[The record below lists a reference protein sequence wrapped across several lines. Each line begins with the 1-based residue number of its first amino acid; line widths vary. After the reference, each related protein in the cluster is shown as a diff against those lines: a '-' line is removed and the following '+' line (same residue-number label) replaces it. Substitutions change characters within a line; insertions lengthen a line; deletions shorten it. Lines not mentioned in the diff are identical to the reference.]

1 MSKTVMLR
9 DLATF
14 VTSKNAGPFLLT
26 LDAVF
31 PDNDTYARVKASG
44 AINAEAV
51 ASIYG
56 IPVEQIVKVVNFDP
70 ANAIKV
76 TFRRPVSSGSV
87 GDSDVYGAQQH
98 APFMAL
104 EIPWEGEDDHES

>member
-1 MSKTVMLR
+1 MKTIRLA

-26 LDAVF
+26 LDVVF
-31 PDNDTYARVKASG
+31 PDVDTYNRVKASG
-44 AINAEAV
+44 AINSTSI
-51 ASIYG
+51 ASLYG
-56 IPVEQIVKVVNFDP
+56 IPIEHIVKVVNFDP

-76 TFRRPVSSGSV
+76 TFRRPLASGAV

-98 APFMAL
+98 VPFMQL
-104 EIPWEGEDDHES
+104 EIPWESGDGNAS